1 MFLIIL
7 SVQQSRHC
15 ILPYISDKMTEYYI
29 STLSFLIIFSW
40 ATAMA
45 EDSTQVDKR
54 ILLDDPGT
62 VSSQMLSL
70 QREIQTLQTKIAEID
85 VHQSQIQLMNA

>member
-1 MFLIIL
+1 
-7 SVQQSRHC
+7 
-15 ILPYISDKMTEYYI
+15 
-29 STLSFLIIFSW
+29 
-40 ATAMA
+40 MA

-85 VHQSQIQLMNA
+85 VHQSQIQLMNAQISQLQHENDALKLQISQISQGASNHDVQTLNGRMTTL